1 MSKLS
6 PFLEGMLSAFVLLPS
21 TEPRYIHP
29 TNIKPSDTA
38 QDWQA
43 VGTDV
48 SNASKKVGKSLGMV
62 RYEPKTA

>member
-21 TEPRYIHP
+21 AEPRYIYP
-29 TNIKPSDTA
+29 TDIKPSDTA

-48 SNASKKVGKSLGMV
+48 SNASKK
-62 RYEPKTA
+62 